1 MRCRDAISLL
11 KTKDKLQLIGG
22 DARMRGRRGC
32 VPPAATQ
39 GDARDAGDA
48 ISAFS
53 RKSLAK
59 SFPSIGA
66 AKWVLSLSN

>member
-1 MRCRDAISLL
+1 VIKSP
-11 KTKDKLQLIGG
+11 KDILPKCLWGILGKLQFIEE
-22 DARMRGRRGC
+22 MRR
-32 VPPAATQ
+32 
-39 GDARDAGDA
+39 DARDAGDA

-66 AKWVLSLSN
+66 AKWVLSLPIAY

>member
-1 MRCRDAISLL
+1 MRAS
-11 KTKDKLQLIGG
+11 GG
-22 DARMRGRRGC
+22 DAGRRE
-32 VPPAATQ
+32 
-39 GDARDAGDA
+39 DAGDA

-66 AKWVLSLSN
+66 AKWVKGFFAGKKALTVELVFIKCRTQP